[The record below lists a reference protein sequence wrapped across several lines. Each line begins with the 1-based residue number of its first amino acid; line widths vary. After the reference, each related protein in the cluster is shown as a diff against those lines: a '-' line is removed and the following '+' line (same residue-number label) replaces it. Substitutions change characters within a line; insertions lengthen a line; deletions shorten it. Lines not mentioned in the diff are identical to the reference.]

1 MQTFKQHLNEIH
13 ISPRNGAKYG
23 QVIFLVGGAGSG
35 KSTATKSFI
44 NTTNY
49 KILNPDDL
57 KALLVQA
64 GNKGSKSF
72 KAMKG
77 VNPNTPKGASK
88 VHNFMR
94 DKKIGSKRARTMM
107 RNLKSSKTKYLPNL
121 LFDRTFSFAGEFKK
135 ISQELFAAG
144 YRPENIHVVYVMTDV
159 EMALERN
166 KTRSRSLKKDVVIGT
181 NKGAMKEFTRLFFN
195 RAKGA
200 MANGDY
206 FIIINRGQSSIQVK
220 QAGKRIDRAS
230 IVSKKVA
237 SLLGKRNLRELYRKI
252 FDGETISTKEWK
264 ELQEVTESGWDS
276 FQSNPNATEKYIEWV
291 TKGSF

>member
-1 MQTFKQHLNEIH
+1 MQTFKQHLNEIN

-35 KSTATKSFI
+35 KSTATRKYI

-49 KILNPDDL
+49 KIINPDNL
-57 KALLVQA
+57 KALLIKA
-64 GNKGSKSF
+64 GNAGSKSF
-72 KAMKG
+72 KKMRG
-77 VNPNTPKGASK
+77 VNPNSPQGSSK

-107 RNLKSSKTKYLPNL
+107 KNLKSSNTKYLPNL

-166 KTRSRSLKKDVVIGT
+166 KTRSRSLKKDVVIAT

-220 QAGKRIDRAS
+220 KAGSRIDRAS
-230 IVSKKVA
+230 AISKKVA
-237 SLLGKRNLRELYRKI
+237 SLLGKRNLREIYRKLC
-252 FDGETISTKEWK
+252 DGETITTKEWK
-264 ELQEVTESGWDS
+264 ELQESTESGWDS
-276 FQSNPNATEKYIEWV
+276 FQSNPNATDKYIDWV